1 MFHYSPD
8 AAQGQGQGK
17 IKIKIS
23 LRQPLGV
30 SWGPPNESIS
40 MPTLPTI
47 PTLPTPRRQAC
58 LVVAALSLASVLPGC
73 AVVTVAGAVAG
84 AAISVGGAV
93 VSTGVKVTGK
103 VIEKTVDA
111 VTPGDAAPAN

>member
-1 MFHYSPD
+1 MHLLRLSVLLLALMF
-8 AAQGQGQGK
+8 
-17 IKIKIS
+17 
-23 LRQPLGV
+23 
-30 SWGPPNESIS
+30 
-40 MPTLPTI
+40 T
-47 PTLPTPRRQAC
+47 
-58 LVVAALSLASVLPGC
+58 LPGC

-111 VTPGDAAPAN
+111 VTPGDATPAPAN